1 MHKDAR
7 IFIADDH
14 GLIGE
19 AIRTRLRADGYENL
33 LGDPGNPS
41 LIDAREV
48 EAFFSRTL
56 PEYVFA
62 VGGKS
67 GGIISSERRFA
78 RDEAGRRRLAA
89 RGSTPP

>member
-14 GLIGE
+14 GFVGE

-33 LGDPGNPS
+33 LGDPGKPS
-41 LIDAREV
+41 LIAAQEV

-62 VGGKS
+62 VGG
-67 GGIISSERRFA
+67 R
-78 RDEAGRRRLAA
+78 
-89 RGSTPP
+89 